1 MEAWRRPP
9 PGADTEIDMTTTT
22 KALLAT
28 ALLALG
34 IADAHAQVDGMP
46 YVDAVGAYTQSQ
58 IMRHRGDESG
68 KSDKAR
74 QQRDARK
81 TTALAT
87 RPATSASSRPLP
99 DLTFAPSP
107 RLTTTIH
114 AALVDVLSGR
124 DRAARPKTLGMFA
137 PGIASNPAFRDL
149 LAQQLGADRA
159 QMSKTLQS
167 GVLQRQYGEYLGASG
182 YSAGNVGDV
191 QNAFL
196 VDLWSVANGGAMPD
210 RKRVYGAMRNRL
222 REAYAGNGG
231 PRPPSMDNAQ
241 KQETAETVALLGA
254 LLNRAWRSADTA
266 ADRATLR
273 SGAAALGKRAGM
285 DVRALA
291 LTDRGFVT
299 R

>member
-1 MEAWRRPP
+1 
-9 PGADTEIDMTTTT
+9 MTTTG

-28 ALLALG
+28 ALLAVPM
-34 IADAHAQVDGMP
+34 AHAHAQVDGMP

-58 IMRHRGDESG
+58 IMRHRGDETG
-68 KSDKAR
+68 KPDRAK
-74 QQRDARK
+74 QQRDTRK

-87 RPATSASSRPLP
+87 RPPAPASYRPLP
-99 DLTFAPSP
+99 DLTFARSP
-107 RLTTTIH
+107 RITTTIH
-114 AALVDVLSGR
+114 AALMDVLSGR
-124 DRAARPKTLGMFA
+124 DAAARPKTLAMFA
-137 PGIASNPAFRDL
+137 PGIASSPAFRDL
-149 LAQQLGADRA
+149 LARQLGADRT

-167 GVLQRQYGEYLGASG
+167 GALQRQYGQYLATSG

-210 RKRVYGAMRNRL
+210 RKRVYSAMRNRL
-222 REAYAGNGG
+222 RDAYAGNG
-231 PRPPSMDNAQ
+231 PAPPAMDNAQ

-254 LLNRAWRSADTA
+254 LLNRAWRTADTA

-273 SGAAALGKRAGM
+273 AGATALGQRVGM

-291 LTDRGFVT
+291 LTERGFVS